1 MAPTASSPADWSS
14 RAVVTALS
22 PERLAGL
29 IESAQSRTDGVLFTA
44 SPAEELDDVGRWHR
58 LKDLAFAGECRAI
71 VAMVNRARPEEREFV
86 ADEVG
91 LAIGASSTTGASLVH
106 VALSAA
112 ELPGLLEAVEDGALS
127 ERHVRAVLRELD
139 RVGSLTVEQRQ
150 AVVLLAL
157 ARFTGEAPGELGR
170 LVERLI
176 LQVDLAAA
184 AARERTAS
192 KGRRVW
198 FSREADGQAALVAT
212 GPAAQIAAI
221 RAALEAT
228 LPLHP
233 DDGDDRS
240 RGAREFDL
248 LVDLLTGSA
257 QPSGWQAQIVV
268 PFSTAAGGDLELA
281 EIPGLG
287 PILPATARDLLDQAD
302 SLAQVAVDDD
312 GHVIA
317 VGDPIHRPDPQQ
329 RPEPEPELQPEDRLT
344 PEPEV
349 ATEPAETDQA
359 QPETEPGPE
368 PEAEPTE
375 PVVERWL
382 RAAPPDRWYTQAL
395 DQLTAPPVVRDL
407 TGSSYRFPPRLARY
421 LKIRDRSCVFPGCNR
436 LRVDLDHQIPWP
448 YGKTSA
454 DNGECLCRRHHRAK
468 HAVFT
473 VTRLP
478 DGSYRWTTRG
488 GWHFHRPP
496 KGF

>member
-14 RAVVTALS
+14 RPVVTALS

-29 IESAQSRTDGVLFTA
+29 IESAQTRTDGLLFTA

-91 LAIGASSTTGASLVH
+91 LAIGASSTTGAGLVH

-112 ELPGLLEAVEDGALS
+112 ELPGLLEAVEDGTLS

-157 ARFTGEAPGELGR
+157 ARFTREAPGELGT
-170 LVERLI
+170 LVGRLI

-233 DDGDDRS
+233 DEGDDRS

-302 SLAQVAVDDD
+302 SIAQIAVDQD

-317 VGDPIHRPDPQQ
+317 AGDPLHRPDPQQ
-329 RPEPEPELQPEDRLT
+329 RPAPEPEP
-344 PEPEV
+344 
-349 ATEPAETDQA
+349 A
-359 QPETEPGPE
+359 
-368 PEAEPTE
+368 PTE

-382 RAAPPDRWYTQAL
+382 RAEPPDRRYTQAL
-395 DQLTAPPVVRDL
+395 DQLAQPPVARDL
-407 TGSSYRFPPRLARY
+407 TGSGYRWPRRLERY
-421 LKIRDRSCVFPGCNR
+421 LKTRDRSCVFPGCNR

-448 YGKTSA
+448 IGPTSA

-468 HAVFT
+468 HTVFT
-473 VTRLP
+473 VRRMP